1 MEQTVSS
8 PDYSSSDY
16 IEHSLEELLHKVKLY
31 KPDANLEFIEKA
43 LRFAVSAHEGQNRAS
58 GEPYILHPLG
68 VACILAEDLKL
79 DEPSIVAALLHDV
92 LEDTD
97 VTYEEMLSIFGEEV
111 VNLVDGVTKLTKIS
125 DSTSLKGLTKEER
138 QAENLRK
145 IFLAMAKDLRVIF
158 IKLADRL
165 HNMRTLSSLA
175 LNKQRSISMETIE
188 IFAPMAN
195 RLGIWHIKKE
205 LEDLSFKYL
214 QPEIYASLVKEIDE
228 KRDRS
233 SKVFKEATDLLN
245 KELMHN
251 EIKATIETR
260 FKHYYG
266 IYQKMLN
273 KKKGLDEIY
282 DYTALRVVV
291 PTVSNCY
298 GVLGIVHSIWVPL
311 PDRIKDYI
319 ATPKAN
325 GYQSLHTT
333 VFGPSGELM
342 EVQIRTWQMHRIGEF
357 GIAAHWQYKEGWK
370 QDRKFQKQITPFIQQ
385 LIDWQADLKD
395 AKEFI
400 QSLKMDFLNNQVF
413 VFTPGGDLLD
423 LPAESTPIDFAY
435 RIHTEVGNKCVGAK
449 VNNKIVPLNYR
460 LKNGDIVEIITSNVS
475 GGPSRDWMSICTTSS
490 AKNKIRNWFKKE
502 RKEENILR
510 GKDITDREIRKLRRI
525 FRGFSKKDLFERVM
539 KRYPFYSSEEEFLA
553 AIGYGDIPV
562 IQINKILKEELD
574 NITGKTE
581 EKKSEQTGKDS
592 TEQKEKI
599 DLSYDGENFIQVK
612 DIKNLVIRVARCCN
626 PLPGE
631 DIIGYITQGRGVS
644 VHRKTCHNLKFF
656 SNHSDRLIE
665 VNWSVKKKKNVY
677 PVQLLING
685 WDRPGLLNDVT
696 ALLKEEMINSRS
708 INAYTEGAG
717 EAVVKMVVEVKDIQQ
732 LNGFIK
738 KIKSIKGITM
748 VKRIVQ
754 EKN

>member
-1 MEQTVSS
+1 
-8 PDYSSSDY
+8 
-16 IEHSLEELLHKVKLY
+16 
-31 KPDANLEFIEKA
+31 
-43 LRFAVSAHEGQNRAS
+43 
-58 GEPYILHPLG
+58 
-68 VACILAEDLKL
+68 
-79 DEPSIVAALLHDV
+79 
-92 LEDTD
+92 
-97 VTYEEMLSIFGEEV
+97 MLSLFGEEV

-125 DSTSLKGLTKEER
+125 DTTAPHQKGLSKEER

-165 HNMRTLSSLA
+165 HNMRTLSSLPE
-175 LNKQRSISMETIE
+175 NKQKSISMETIE

-195 RLGIWHIKKE
+195 RLGIWHIKNE
-205 LEDLSFKYL
+205 LEDLAFKYL
-214 QPEIYASLVKEIDE
+214 EPGVYSTLMKEVDTRRAKSNKI
-228 KRDRS
+228 
-233 SKVFKEATDLLN
+233 FKEATELLN
-245 KELMHN
+245 KELIKN
-251 EIKATIETR
+251 DIKATIESR

-266 IYQKMLN
+266 IYQKMNN
-273 KKKGLDEIY
+273 KEKGLEEIY
-282 DYTALRVVV
+282 DFTALRVIV

-298 GVLGIVHSIWVPL
+298 GVLGIIHSIWVPL

-342 EVQIRTWQMHRIGEF
+342 ELQIRTWQMHRIDEF

-370 QDRKFQKQITPFIQQ
+370 DDRKFQKQITPFIQQ

-400 QSLKMDFLNNQVF
+400 QSLKMDFLNSQVF

-423 LPAESTPIDFAY
+423 LPANSTPIDFAY

-449 VNNKIVPLNYR
+449 VNSKIVPLNYK
-460 LKNGDIVEIITSNVS
+460 LQNGDIVEIITSNVS
-475 GGPSRDWMSICTTSS
+475 SGPSRDWMNICNTSS

-502 RKEENILR
+502 KREENILR
-510 GKDITDREIRKLRRI
+510 GKEITDREIRKLRRI
-525 FRGFSKKDLFERVM
+525 WRGFSKKDLFERVM
-539 KRYPFYSSEEEFLA
+539 KRYPAYNSEEEFLA

-562 IQINKILKEELD
+562 VQISKILREELD
-574 NITGKTE
+574 NIIGKIE
-581 EKKSEQTGKDS
+581 EKKSDP
-592 TEQKEKI
+592 TELSEKQERI

-612 DIKNLVIRVARCCN
+612 DIKNLVIRVVRCCN

-644 VHRKTCHNLKFF
+644 VHRRICHNFKFF
-656 SNHSDRLIE
+656 SRYKERLIE
-665 VNWSVKKKKNVY
+665 VNWSLKKQKNVY

-685 WDRPGLLNDVT
+685 WDRPGMLNDLT
-696 ALLKEEMINSRS
+696 SLLKDELINSRS
-708 INAYTEGAG
+708 ISAYTERMG
-717 EAVVKMVVEVKDIQQ
+717 EAVVKIVIDVKDIQQ
-732 LNGFIK
+732 LNNLIK
-738 KIKSIKGITM
+738 KIKNINGITQ

-754 EKN
+754 EKKS